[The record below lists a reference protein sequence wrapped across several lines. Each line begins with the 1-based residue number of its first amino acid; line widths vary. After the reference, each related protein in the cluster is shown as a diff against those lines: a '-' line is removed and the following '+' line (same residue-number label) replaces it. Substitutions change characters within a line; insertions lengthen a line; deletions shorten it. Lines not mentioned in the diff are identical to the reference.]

1 MKEWEEEVWPSR
13 SRSQLL
19 SSKVLLPR
27 VGSLHYLCSVCGE
40 TETQSLSPVSK
51 TLTVRR
57 HRQERHRP
65 RQEER
70 QYRPRSL
77 YGGQETGGYGRHGHC
92 KQRPV
97 SLYATQDVSLYGKSE
112 DRRLRPVSLYCTP
125 EATETTRIKRI
136 SIQRSRSAWDNQ
148 NIQRSRASHQDHVY
162 ESVHTENKSHMRTLD
177 VRIKLTEDVI
187 RESGD
192 FETGARRDCSLY
204 DRVCVRDRDS
214 VTTCRDSLSLTSGH
228 SQDSLHQDM
237 ETDRDRMDHTWE
249 HQYQSS
255 SMLSRAKVFQQKLT
269 KKCFNKVSS
278 LSLFR

>member
-1 MKEWEEEVWPSR
+1 MSI
-13 SRSQLL
+13 
-19 SSKVLLPR
+19 
-27 VGSLHYLCSVCGE
+27 
-40 TETQSLSPVSK
+40 
-51 TLTVRR
+51 
-57 HRQERHRP
+57 
-65 RQEER
+65 
-70 QYRPRSL
+70 
-77 YGGQETGGYGRHGHC
+77 YGR
-92 KQRPV
+92 QRPV
-97 SLYATQDVSLYGKSE
+97 SLYG
-112 DRRLRPVSLYCTP
+112 TP
-125 EATETTRIKRI
+125 EAIGTTKIKRI

-162 ESVHTENKSHMRTLD
+162 ESVHTETKSHMRTLD

-192 FETGARRDCSLY
+192 FESGARRDCSLY

-237 ETDRDRMDHTWE
+237 ETDRDRIDHTWE
-249 HQYQSS
+249 QDYQSS

-269 KKCFNKVSS
+269 RKCLNKVSS